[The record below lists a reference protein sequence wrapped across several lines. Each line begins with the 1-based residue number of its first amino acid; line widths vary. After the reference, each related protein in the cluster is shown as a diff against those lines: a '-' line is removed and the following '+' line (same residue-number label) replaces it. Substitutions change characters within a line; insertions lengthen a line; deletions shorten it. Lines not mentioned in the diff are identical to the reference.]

1 VQPWPISWR
10 TLPYNI
16 LQFNPT
22 PDDPMGISFP
32 ELVMP
37 MQDDLNRVLTLIL
50 ELAKRQRRVIFYDP
64 NRLVDGEDDKLTS
77 LSLLEF
83 IKTNDPQSV
92 ASQIQVGGNF
102 QELLLLKDHL
112 KNEIRSM
119 IGVGEMERGQRINVE
134 TAAEAQ
140 QVGAGA
146 ALQRGRNQGPFE
158 DFLADV
164 IETFGIGI
172 QDTLA
177 EPYAIPILGEE
188 DATALFA
195 PTPVSPSYLEVE
207 PQQIRGDFIYKIRPG
222 STLPHDPDAEI
233 RKQLALNAAL
243 MPFGE
248 AVNQLHMIVQTV
260 RAFEQDPSKYAIQPK
275 PLADN
280 MAARAQSALLGMGQ
294 QKPDQQGGGGQAS
307 DSIAKLSAAIQQ
319 SRPQGAPLQ

>member
-1 VQPWPISWR
+1 
-10 TLPYNI
+10 
-16 LQFNPT
+16 
-22 PDDPMGISFP
+22 
-32 ELVMP
+32 
-37 MQDDLNRVLTLIL
+37 
-50 ELAKRQRRVIFYDP
+50 VIFYDP
-64 NRLVDGEDDKLTS
+64 NRLMEGEDDKLST

-83 IKTNDPQSV
+83 IKSSDPQTVS
-92 ASQIQVGGNF
+92 SQIQVGGNF

-260 RAFEQDPSKYAIQPK
+260 RAFEQDPSKYATPAPMLQG
-275 PLADN
+275 
-280 MAARAQSALLGMGQ
+280 MMGARATAGLMGAEPQGQPQGQS
-294 QKPDQQGGGGQAS
+294 GGQAG
-307 DSIAKLSAAIQQ
+307 DGLAKLAAAMR
-319 SRPQGAPLQ
+319 SGRPQGAPVQ